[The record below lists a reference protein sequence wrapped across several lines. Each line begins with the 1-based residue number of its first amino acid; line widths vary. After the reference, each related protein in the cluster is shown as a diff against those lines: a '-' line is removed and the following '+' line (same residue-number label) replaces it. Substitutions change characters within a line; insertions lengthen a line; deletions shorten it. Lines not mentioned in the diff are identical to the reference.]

1 MSLWFDS
8 ENHDKGFCLG
18 NKLNPVEKLLK
29 NVQVPYLVDYLE
41 K

>member
-8 ENHDKGFCLG
+8 ENHNKGFYLG
-18 NKLNPVEKLLK
+18 NKLKPIDKLLK